1 MKPRFSII
9 MPLYNKEA
17 YVKKA
22 LDSICAQTFKDF
34 ECIVVDD
41 GSTDGSLDL
50 VRDFVRNDGMTSV
63 TDKSLNEPLSLNDGR
78 LKILTQSNSGVSAA
92 RNNGVTASKGEYI
105 CFLDAD
111 DWWEPTFLEHMAQL
125 IADYPDAGIYAMNY
139 IYYKPGKTHV
149 ALTLKTGY
157 INYPQSYY
165 QSGAMP
171 IWTGAA
177 CMPRKVFDE
186 MGGFP
191 LGVKLGEDFL
201 LWAKTALHYPVA
213 FCEKPLAYYNN
224 DVPVAL
230 RATRNLHAP
239 EHHMLFLLEPIEQV
253 IMQLQD
259 EEVKHDWKLLL
270 DKLRVNGLLEYWM
283 DDRYHDMAAQELK
296 KVDWSQQPSSAL
308 RTYKMPIWFLRVKR
322 RFLQIGSHCK
332 QKLIRM
338 RK

>member
-1 MKPRFSII
+1 MSPKFNII
-9 MPLYNKEA
+9 LPLYNKEPYIA
-17 YVKKA
+17 KA
-22 LDSICAQTFKDF
+22 LGSICNQTYSNWDLV
-34 ECIVVDD
+34 IVND
-41 GSTDGSLDL
+41 GSTDNSL
-50 VRDFVRNDGMTSV
+50 SV
-63 TDKSLNEPLSLNDGR
+63 AQSEILKQSEDIQ
-78 LKILTQSNSGVSAA
+78 LKIRLINQSNSGVSAA
-92 RNNGVTASKGEYI
+92 RNNGVAASQGEYV

-111 DWWEPTFLEHMAQL
+111 DWWVPTFLEEMDKL
-125 IADYPDAGIYAMNY
+125 ISAYPDAGLYATNY

-157 INYPQSYY
+157 INYPQAYY

-201 LWAKTALHYPVA
+201 LWAKTALHYSVA

-253 IMQLQD
+253 IAQLQD
-259 EEVKHDWKLLL
+259 EEVKHDWKSLL
-270 DKLRVNGLLEYWM
+270 DKLRVSGLLEYWM
-283 DDRYHDMAAQELK
+283 DDRYHEVAAEELK

-308 RTYKMPIWFLRVKR
+308 RTYKMPIWFLRIKR
-322 RFLQIGSHCK
+322 RFMQVGSYCK
-332 QKLIRM
+332 QKLIHL
-338 RK
+338 KNK

>member
-1 MKPRFSII
+1 MRPKFSII
-9 MPLYNKEA
+9 IPLYNKA
-17 YVKKA
+17 PYVRKA
-22 LDSICAQTFKDF
+22 LESVVSQTYKDW
-34 ECIVVDD
+34 ECIIVND
-41 GSTDGSLDL
+41 GSMDGSAAIC
-50 VRDFVRNDGMTSV
+50 
-63 TDKSLNEPLSLNDGR
+63 EEYLSTLYTIHHTPSE
-78 LKILTQSNSGVSAA
+78 KIRIISQSNSGVSAA
-92 RNNGVTASKGEYI
+92 RNNGVAASKGEYV

-111 DWWEPTFLEHMAQL
+111 DWWEPTFLEEMDKL
-125 IADYPDAGIYAMNY
+125 ISAYPDAGIYATNY

-149 ALTLKTGY
+149 ALTLKTGC

-224 DVPVAL
+224 DVPAML

-239 EHHMLFLLEPIEQV
+239 EYHMLFLLEPIEQV
-253 IMQLQD
+253 IMQLQY

-270 DKLRVNGLLEYWM
+270 DKLRVSGLLEYWM
-283 DDRYHDMAAQELK
+283 DDRYHEVAAEELK
-296 KVDWSQQPSSAL
+296 KVDWSQQPSSAS
-308 RTYKMPIWFLRVKR
+308 RTYKMPIWCLRAKKR
-322 RFLQIGSHCK
+322 FMQVGSYCK
-332 QKLIRM
+332 QKLLHL
-338 RK
+338 KNK